1 MTKSLSLVLL
11 SLLLTGCSLEK
22 HLAALTGKLDN
33 QYASMQSWEQLPV
46 RTITWNQ
53 ALAMMR
59 EKNLELLEAQQRI
72 EKAERESLSVY
83 TDMIPGVSY
92 YGYFT
97 SSINEL
103 TNVSSTD
110 NFSNNVNVTFG
121 VPALTQI
128 PYRVYSAKATTF
140 SAIKA
145 LEGKERELASKLY
158 SAVRIREIDRKLA
171 GLDDQT
177 PEDRQLQQEMRKA
190 RQDDADVEYWTK
202 VADILGSREA
212 RWEILRSSV
221 PSVRWED
228 YAPKLKRLDP
238 LVVCNYAL
246 RLEQS
251 RMSMY
256 GIALRYLP
264 TINTSI
270 YSPSLFSSTGGTY
283 SGTFLSGEDT
293 RLNLSVSYSLDTQ
306 LSSWY
311 NYKNTRDTYER
322 TKIKVYNEMMD
333 HKLKLGKL
341 SKSVDEY
348 FSWRNYML
356 KRMDFVKSQSC
367 VSATEYLEVSKK
379 LKEMER
385 ELLTQERTAV
395 ESEAAI
401 VLEYGFVGKK
411 R

>member
-1 MTKSLSLVLL
+1 MTKAPFLVLL

-22 HLAALTGKLDN
+22 HLAALTGRLDA
-33 QYASMQSWEQLPV
+33 QYASMRSWEQLPV

-59 EKNLELLEAQQRI
+59 ERNLELLESQQRI
-72 EKAERESLSVY
+72 EKAERDSLSVY

-103 TNVSSTD
+103 TNATSSD
-110 NFSNNVNVTFG
+110 NFANNVNVTFG

-140 SAIKA
+140 AAMKA
-145 LEGKERELASKLY
+145 KEGKERELASKLY
-158 SAVRIREIDRKLA
+158 SAVRVREIDRKLA
-171 GLDDQT
+171 AMDDKVPDDQ
-177 PEDRQLQQEMRKA
+177 QLRQEMRNSKQA
-190 RQDDADVEYWTK
+190 DADIEYWTK
-202 VADILGSREA
+202 VSDILGSREA

-221 PSVRWED
+221 PEVRWSD
-228 YAPKLKRLDP
+228 YAPKLDRLDP

-246 RLEQS
+246 RLEQA

-256 GIALRYLP
+256 SIALRYLP

-306 LSSWY
+306 LNSWY
-311 NYKNTRDTYER
+311 NYQNTKDDYER
-322 TKIKVYNEMMD
+322 VKIRIYNEMMD
-333 HKLKLGKL
+333 HKHQLGRL

-348 FSWRNYML
+348 FSWRNYMN
-356 KRMDFVKSQSC
+356 KRIEFVRSQPC
-367 VSATEYLEVSKK
+367 VSATEYLEVSQKVK
-379 LKEMER
+379 DMER
-385 ELLTQERTAV
+385 ELLTQERSAV
-395 ESEAAI
+395 ESEAAL
-401 VLEYGFVGKK
+401 VLEYGFVDKK
-411 R
+411 

>member
-1 MTKSLSLVLL
+1 MTKAPLLVLFA
-11 SLLLTGCSLEK
+11 LLLTGCSLEK
-22 HLAALTGKLDN
+22 HLAALTGKLDS
-33 QYASMQSWEQLPV
+33 QYASMRSWEQLPV

-53 ALAMMR
+53 ALAMVR
-59 EKNLELLEAQQRI
+59 ERNLEVLEIQQRI
-72 EKAERESLSVY
+72 ERAERDSLSVY

-103 TNVSSTD
+103 TAATSSD

-140 SAIKA
+140 AAMKA
-145 LEGKERELASKLY
+145 KEGKERELASKLY

-171 GLDDQT
+171 ELDGESPDDRLLQT
-177 PEDRQLQQEMRKA
+177 ELRKA
-190 RQDDADVEYWTK
+190 KQDEADVAYWTK
-202 VADILGSREA
+202 VADILGSRDA

-221 PSVRWED
+221 PEVRWQD
-228 YAPKLKRLDP
+228 YKGRLDRLDP

-251 RMSMY
+251 RMAMY

-306 LSSWY
+306 LNSWY
-311 NYKNTRDTYER
+311 SYQNTKDNYER

-333 HKLKLGKL
+333 HKHQLAKLG
-341 SKSVDEY
+341 KSVDEY
-348 FSWRNYML
+348 VNWSNYMA
-356 KRMDFVKSQSC
+356 KRIAFVKAQPCMSAQEFIDQS
-367 VSATEYLEVSKK
+367 KRI
-379 LKEMER
+379 KEMER

-395 ESEAAI
+395 ESEAAV
-401 VLEYGFVGKK
+401 VLEYGLPDGQ
-411 R
+411 